1 MKSMSGIRKSEQ
13 GMASILVTMI
23 MIIVITLIVLGFS
36 EVTRRNQSEA
46 LDSQLSTQ
54 AYYAAESGV
63 NAAVNY
69 LTNPS
74 NPTYTAPANSQ
85 CNQFIDGPLGGGSSN
100 PVNVLDNSTQT
111 QYTCL
116 LVNTEPSSLVVAPLA
131 QTSGTVLHVA
141 NSDGLPITTLN
152 FQWGQ
157 QTGSNFSGDTCN
169 AVTSYALPSYGSW
182 DCPYGILRVDLVSAS
197 SLSAANANAALENN
211 ESVTTLYL
219 IPSYQSGAPY
229 YTQTA
234 SMSGTPAWQPVD
246 PSAASNTAC
255 DGNPSDPAASQNCP
269 VRMIHVTCTTSGCAL
284 KLNISGGQSEYYARV
299 SMMYQDASVLTI
311 TGADSV
317 TGLGDLKFSEGQAL
331 IDSTG
336 QSEDELRRIQ
346 VRIPLV
352 ASTSPSLY
360 SLQSTDTVCKE
371 LSDGPNVATTD
382 NCP

>member
-1 MKSMSGIRKSEQ
+1 MSGIGKNEQ

-46 LDSQLSTQ
+46 LDNQLSAQ

-74 NPTYTAPANSQ
+74 NPTYSSTGNGQ
-85 CNQFIDGPLGGGSSN
+85 CTQFIDGPLGGGPSK
-100 PVNVLDNSTQT
+100 PVNVLNSSTQT

-116 LVNTEPSSLVVAPLA
+116 LVDTKPASLVVAPLA
-131 QTSGTVLHVA
+131 QTSDTVLHIA
-141 NSDGLPITTLN
+141 DADGQALTALN
-152 FQWGQ
+152 FQWKAA
-157 QTGSNFSGDTCN
+157 TSSNFVNGSCN
-169 AVTSYALPSYGSW
+169 AVSSYALPSYGSW
-182 DCPYGILRVDLVSAS
+182 NCPFGILRVDLVGGS
-197 SLSAANANAALENN
+197 SVSAANANTSLENN
-211 ESVTTLYL
+211 ESVTTFYL

-246 PSAASNTAC
+246 PSASPNTAC
-255 DGNPSDPAASQNCP
+255 DGNSSDPPASQNCP
-269 VRMIHVTCTTSGCAL
+269 VRMIHVTCSSTACSL
-284 KLNISGGQSEYYARV
+284 KLNISGGQPEYYARV
-299 SMMYQDASVLTI
+299 GMLYQDASVLTV

-317 TGLGDLKFSEGQAL
+317 TGLGDVQFANGQAL

-346 VRIPLV
+346 VRVPLL
-352 ASTSPSLY
+352 ASPSSPQY
-360 SLQSTDTVCKE
+360 SLQATDTICKQ
-371 LSDGPNVATTD
+371 LTDGPNVATTD
-382 NCP
+382 KCP